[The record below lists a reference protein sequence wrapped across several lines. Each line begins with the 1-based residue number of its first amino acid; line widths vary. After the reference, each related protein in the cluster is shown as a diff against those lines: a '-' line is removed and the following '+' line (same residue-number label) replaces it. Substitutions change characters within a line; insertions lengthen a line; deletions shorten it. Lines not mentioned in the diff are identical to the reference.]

1 MKYPVYQ
8 PYFNGKEK
16 EFVND
21 CIDSSWI
28 SSKGKYVERF
38 EREYA
43 DYIGVKYAASVCNGT
58 MALHLALMALG
69 IGEGDEVIVPT
80 FTILLRLTLLFIVV
94 LLLFLQILKRIIG
107 NWILRV

>member
-43 DYIGVKYAASVCNGT
+43 DYIGVKYGGFSV
-58 MALHLALMALG
+58 
-69 IGEGDEVIVPT
+69 
-80 FTILLRLTLLFIVV
+80 
-94 LLLFLQILKRIIG
+94 
-107 NWILRV
+107 